1 MSIQPSEADRMTACG
16 GMARWYSKK
25 MRTSGLGRQHTPEQ
39 ADVPILPVHSFRAVS
54 LRREAWWP
62 EAKRRIDKALAS
74 FLMLEVD

>member
-1 MSIQPSEADRMTACG
+1 MSIQPSEADRMTAYRGYEVVLKCE
-16 GMARWYSKK
+16 
-25 MRTSGLGRQHTPEQ
+25 RQAWAVNIRPSRPNL
-39 ADVPILPVHSFRAVS
+39 PILPVHSFRAVS